1 MKVYKIYANTQGH
14 YKAVKQG
21 WSWPA
26 FGFSCVWAMVNR
38 IWRMSSV
45 SVSLFF
51 IIGFSS
57 LIVLA
62 IPAEMMARF
71 SNDLLVI
78 YGIYF
83 VLGIQL
89 LMGFNGNAWYERSLV
104 IKGYTCQELV
114 IANNE
119 QDAIALHQQQSNE
132 HDLLLA

>member
-1 MKVYKIYANTQGH
+1 MKIYKIYANTQGH

-38 IWRMSSV
+38 IWHMSSV

-57 LIVLA
+57 LIALA
-62 IPAEMMARF
+62 IPADLMAHF
-71 SNDLLVI
+71 SDDLWVI
-78 YGIYF
+78 YSLYF
-83 VLGIQL
+83 VLGMRV
-89 LMGFNGNAWYERSLV
+89 LMGFNGNAWYENSLV

-114 IANNE
+114 LANNVQE
-119 QDAIALHQQQSNE
+119 AIAVHQQQSNE